1 MSEFDCIIQI
11 ETVKNVQTIKGG
23 ERMLLEERLDEI
35 VKIVNERGSI
45 SNQELVKMLGDRK
58 STRLN
63 SSHIEESRMPSSA

>member
-45 SNQELVKMLGDRK
+45 SNQELVKML
-58 STRLN
+58 RLFRLLL
-63 SSHIEESRMPSSA
+63 ERFQVGKDALRFL

>member
-35 VKIVNERGSI
+35 VKIVNERGII
-45 SNQELVKMLGDRK
+45 SNQ
-58 STRLN
+58 
-63 SSHIEESRMPSSA
+63 

>member
-45 SNQELVKMLGDRK
+45 KRESDFYCYK
-58 STRLN
+58 SI
-63 SSHIEESRMPSSA
+63 HIGF

>member
-35 VKIVNERGSI
+35 VKIERCPDE
-45 SNQELVKMLGDRK
+45 QK
-58 STRLN
+58 TT
-63 SSHIEESRMPSSA
+63 

>member
-45 SNQELVKMLGDRK
+45 SNQEYLIKNWSRCLVH
-58 STRLN
+58 LN
-63 SSHIEESRMPSSA
+63 RQSDEI

>member
-35 VKIVNERGSI
+35 VKIVNERGIKNWSRC
-45 SNQELVKMLGDRK
+45 LVH
-58 STRLN
+58 LN
-63 SSHIEESRMPSSA
+63 RQSDEI

>member
-35 VKIVNERGSI
+35 VKIVNEREVYLIKNWSRC
-45 SNQELVKMLGDRK
+45 LVH
-58 STRLN
+58 LN
-63 SSHIEESRMPSSA
+63 RQSDEI